1 MQSLAIACCAVVLL
15 AGAGLAAAQP
25 AAAGEPARG
34 KALYESRCS
43 ACHSIDAHRVGP
55 AHRGVFGRK
64 AGGAAGY
71 EYSPALAA
79 SRVRWDTA
87 TLNLWLA
94 DPERLIPG
102 QRMGYQVP
110 TPQDRADLVAYLSS
124 LK

>member
-43 ACHSIDAHRVGP
+43 ACHSVDAHRVGP

-64 AGGAAGY
+64 AGGAPGY

-87 TLNLWLA
+87 TLTLWLA